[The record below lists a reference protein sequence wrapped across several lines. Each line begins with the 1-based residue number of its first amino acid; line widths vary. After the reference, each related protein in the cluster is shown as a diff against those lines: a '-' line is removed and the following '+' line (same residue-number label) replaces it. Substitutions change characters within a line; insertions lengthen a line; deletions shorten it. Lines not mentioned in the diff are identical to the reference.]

1 MAKTGYSVHVMQV
14 DHLTDKEKWEQR
26 VFAAFAKR
34 SGLKIN
40 ECSIKSCK
48 PPMPDICCS
57 LDGSDYFFELAEV
70 VPQVQA
76 QALNTKGVYTS
87 AFPDPDELGPRAMVN
102 ILRQKRGKKYETGG
116 SPVDLLLYFSKDF
129 PMYFPDVNSDGADPT
144 EITEID
150 LAVEE
155 CKQSGHFYG
164 FGVTVAGLTRLSSW
178 RRSLILSARLPN
190 DAPSGHDSRIPHAG
204 PTCGALSG
212 AMSGSPD
219 PFSKQVQS
227 KPPTP

>member
-1 MAKTGYSVHVMQV
+1 MRNSEPRRVAGRYARRGELYPRGAVQRRSVPQANPGATPFQLPCRLIVPNPPEVLFAADPLVAKTGYSVHVMQV
-14 DHLTDKEKWEQR
+14 DYLTDKEQWEQR

-102 ILRQKRGKKYETGG
+102 I
-116 SPVDLLLYFSKDF
+116 
-129 PMYFPDVNSDGADPT
+129 
-144 EITEID
+144 
-150 LAVEE
+150 
-155 CKQSGHFYG
+155 
-164 FGVTVAGLTRLSSW
+164 
-178 RRSLILSARLPN
+178 
-190 DAPSGHDSRIPHAG
+190 
-204 PTCGALSG
+204 
-212 AMSGSPD
+212 
-219 PFSKQVQS
+219 
-227 KPPTP
+227 